1 MVSLSS
7 RAALAKQRGF
17 FMLTQLAIVTMIAM
31 IAMSGQLWM
40 KRQHMLASLREA
52 QGTVLRNIGHGYNQY
67 MVNHYNALLNE
78 IPIAGV
84 ANSYAPTIAELQ
96 AIGDLDQHFQ
106 ATSLFRG
113 LTYEAT
119 ILRVPAGCR
128 PPACNI
134 SGLVYI
140 NGPITDPST
149 GQIQPLGDALEKL
162 GGDGAFSDSIS
173 PGTLYGPNGGWS
185 APNPMGDMPGVLA
198 MRIGYGTSGFAQF
211 VRRDGS
217 MPMEGDLSFKGQ
229 DGTQH
234 NLNNVLTLNAA
245 SANLTSNVYVQG
257 DAQVDGRLSAG
268 EYIQIDGIARLRE
281 YCEPD
286 GLVSRDEEGL
296 LLSCQQGMWQPAGD
310 TSRIYYGSN
319 RECPAGQIPL
329 AKNWIE
335 REALGEDGL
344 RCKLPIGWGSNMKP
358 FCEACAGAER
368 CQILYSTKWNAVYCK

>member
-1 MVSLSS
+1 MSLSS
-7 RAALAKQRGF
+7 HAMLTRQRGAI
-17 FMLTQLAIVTMIAM
+17 MLIELAIVTAFTMA
-31 IAMSGQLWM
+31 AVSGQLWI
-40 KRQHMLASLREA
+40 KRQQMLASVRAA

-67 MVNHYNALLNE
+67 IVNHYSALLNQH
-78 IPIAGV
+78 PIKGV

-96 AIGDLDQHFQ
+96 AIGDVDQHFQ
-106 ATSLFRG
+106 ATSLLGG
-113 LTYEAT
+113 LPYAAT
-119 ILRVPAGCR
+119 ISRVPEGCR

-140 NGPITDPST
+140 NGAITDPAT
-149 GQIQPLGDALEKL
+149 GHAQPLGEALEKL
-162 GGDGAFSDSIS
+162 GGDGAYSDSLT
-173 PGTLYGPNGGWS
+173 PGTLYGPNAGWS
-185 APNPMGDMPGVLA
+185 APNPIGKVPSVLA

-217 MPMEGDLSFKGQ
+217 MPMEGDLNFKGQ
-229 DGTQH
+229 DGTRH
-234 NLNNVLTLNAA
+234 NLNNVLAVNAA
-245 SANLTSNVYVQG
+245 SANFTSDVYVQG
-257 DAQVDGRLSAG
+257 ETQVDGRLSAG

-281 YCEPD
+281 YCEPN

-319 RECPAGQIPL
+319 RECPVGQIPL

-344 RCKLPIGWGSNMKP
+344 RCKLPTGWGSNMKP
-358 FCEACAGAER
+358 FCEACADAER